1 MDRDKL
7 YSIEVEE
14 QILGISICE
23 TKCFIQIM
31 ELKVKESDFYFDK
44 NKLLFNAIKTVFREK
59 QTTDFVI
66 LAEYLKKN
74 NTLDK
79 VGGITKISD
88 LMGGVITTSNIKAYV
103 EALKEYS
110 QKRHLINI
118 SKNIQLNID
127 KSPEEI
133 QQVVNT
139 LIVDMTTESATET
152 VEGQEEEY
160 LNVLDKRMKGE
171 INPLRTGLRDLD
183 NNITGFSGGDLVTIF
198 AFSGVGKTTLA
209 TQIALNV
216 IRQKKKVL
224 FFSLE
229 MPKEQI
235 RDRIISN
242 LTNIPFRNIKYGKL
256 QDEELNKVI
265 MANGYLSRDKGLL
278 VSEEDEL
285 VDITSKIQYE
295 VLKNNIDIVF
305 IDYINLVNI
314 TGNNKEEHQKI
325 TECTRLFK
333 KLAKSIKKPI
343 VILAQGK
350 QESAYK
356 MQNKNIAL
364 WDKIAVN
371 DIAGGAS
378 IYRDSDIVLGMY
390 RNVELDN
397 KLVREYLV
405 KENEKNID
413 YNSPLAD
420 KNPECVNILIKKSR
434 ASKKDILN
442 FRWRAD
448 NYRIS
453 NWQ

>member
-7 YSIEVEE
+7 YSMEVEE

-23 TKCFIQIM
+23 TKCFIQVM
-31 ELKVKESDFYFDK
+31 ELKVKESDFYFDR
-44 NKLLFNAIKTVFREK
+44 NKILFNAIKTVFREK

-110 QKRHLINI
+110 QKRYLINI
-118 SKNIQLNID
+118 SKSIQLNID

-139 LIVDMTTESATET
+139 LIVDMTTESSTET

-216 IRQKKKVL
+216 IRQKKRVL

-242 LTNIPFRNIKYGKL
+242 LTNIPFRNIKYGRL

-314 TGNNKEEHQKI
+314 TGNNKEEHQRI

-350 QESAYK
+350 QESAHK

-364 WDKIAVN
+364 WDKVAVN

-397 KLVREYLV
+397 KLARDYLV

-442 FRWRAD
+442 FRWKAES
-448 NYRIS
+448 YRIN
-453 NWQ
+453 NW

>member
-7 YSIEVEE
+7 YSMEVEE

-23 TKCFIQIM
+23 TKCFIQVM
-31 ELKVKESDFYFDK
+31 ELKVKESDFYFDR
-44 NKLLFNAIKTVFREK
+44 NKILFNAIKTVFREK
-59 QTTDFVI
+59 QTTDLVI
-66 LAEYLKKN
+66 LADYLKKH

-88 LMGGVITTSNIKAYV
+88 LMSEVITTSNIKAYV

-118 SKNIQLNID
+118 SKSIQLNID

-133 QQVVNT
+133 QQLINT
-139 LIVDMTTESATET
+139 LIVDMTAEAVTET

-171 INPLRTGLRDLD
+171 INPLKTGLRDLD
-183 NNITGFSGGDLVTIF
+183 NNITGFNGGDLVTIF

-209 TQIALNV
+209 TQVALNV
-216 IRQKKKVL
+216 IQQKKKVL

-242 LTNIPFRNIKYGKL
+242 LTNIPFKNIKYGNL

-265 MANGYLSRDKGLL
+265 IANGYLSRDKGLL

-295 VLKNNIDIVF
+295 VLKNDIDIIF

-314 TGNNKEEHQKI
+314 TGNNKEEHQRI
-325 TECTRLFK
+325 TECTRIFK

-350 QESAYK
+350 QESAHK
-356 MQNKNIAL
+356 MQNKNLGL
-364 WDKIAVN
+364 WDKVAVN

-397 KLVREYLV
+397 KLVRDYLV

-420 KNPECVNILIKKSR
+420 KNPECVNVLIKKSR

-442 FRWRAD
+442 FRWKAE

-453 NWQ
+453 NW

>member
-7 YSIEVEE
+7 YSMEVEE

-23 TKCFIQIM
+23 TKCFIQVM
-31 ELKVKESDFYFDK
+31 ELKVKESDFYFDR
-44 NKLLFNAIKTVFREK
+44 NKILFNAIKTVFREK
-59 QTTDFVI
+59 QTTDMLMVT
-66 LAEYLKKN
+66 EYLKNN

-88 LMGGVITTSNIKAYV
+88 LMGEVITTSNIKAYV

-118 SKNIQLNID
+118 SKSIQLNID

-139 LIVDMTTESATET
+139 LIVDMTTEASTET

-242 LTNIPFRNIKYGKL
+242 LANIPFRNIKYGKL

-390 RNVELDN
+390 RNIELDN
-397 KLVREYLV
+397 KLVRECLV

-434 ASKKDILN
+434 ASKKDVLN
-442 FRWRAD
+442 FRWKAE

-453 NWQ
+453 NW

>member
-23 TKCFIQIM
+23 TKCFIQVM
-31 ELKVKESDFYFDK
+31 ELKVKESDFYFDR
-44 NKLLFNAIKTVFREK
+44 NKILFNAIKTVFREK
-59 QTTDFVI
+59 QTTDMLMI
-66 LAEYLKKN
+66 MEYLKNN

-79 VGGITKISD
+79 VGGISKISG
-88 LMGGVITTSNIKAYV
+88 LMSEVITTSNIKAYV

-110 QKRHLINI
+110 QKRYLINI

-139 LIVDMTTESATET
+139 LIVDMTTESVTET

-242 LTNIPFRNIKYGKL
+242 LTNIPFRNIKYGRLKE
-256 QDEELNKVI
+256 EELNKVI
-265 MANGYLSRDKGLL
+265 MANNYLSKDKGLV

-295 VLKNNIDIVF
+295 VLKNNIDIIF

-350 QESAYK
+350 QESAHK
-356 MQNKNIAL
+356 MQNKNIGL
-364 WDKIAVN
+364 WDKVAVN

-397 KLVREYLV
+397 KLVRDCLV

-420 KNPECVNILIKKSR
+420 KNPECVNVLIKKSR

-442 FRWRAD
+442 FRWKAE
-448 NYRIS
+448 NYRIN
-453 NWQ
+453 NW

>member
-442 FRWRAD
+442 FRWRAN

>member
-7 YSIEVEE
+7 YSMEVEE

-23 TKCFIQIM
+23 TKCFIQVM
-31 ELKVKESDFYFDK
+31 ELKVKESDFYFDR
-44 NKLLFNAIKTVFREK
+44 NKILFNAIKTVFREK

-79 VGGITKISD
+79 VGGITKISE

-110 QKRHLINI
+110 QKRYLINI
-118 SKNIQLNID
+118 SKSIQLNID

-139 LIVDMTTESATET
+139 LIVDMTTESSTET

-216 IRQKKKVL
+216 IRQKKRVL

-242 LTNIPFRNIKYGKL
+242 LTNIPFRNIKYGRL

-314 TGNNKEEHQKI
+314 TGNNKEEHQRI

-350 QESAYK
+350 QESAHK

-364 WDKIAVN
+364 WDKVAVN

-397 KLVREYLV
+397 KLVRDYLV

-442 FRWRAD
+442 FRWKAES
-448 NYRIS
+448 YRIN
-453 NWQ
+453 NW

>member
-7 YSIEVEE
+7 YSMEVEE
-14 QILGISICE
+14 QILGISIYE
-23 TKCFIQIM
+23 TKCFIQVV
-31 ELKVKESDFYFDK
+31 ELKVKESDFYFDR
-44 NKLLFNAIKTVFREK
+44 NKILFNAIKTVFREK
-59 QTTDFVI
+59 QTTDMLMI
-66 LAEYLKKN
+66 TEYLKN
-74 NTLDK
+74 NNMLDK
-79 VGGITKISD
+79 VGGITRICELID
-88 LMGGVITTSNIKAYV
+88 GVITTSNIKAYV
-103 EALKEYS
+103 ETLKEYS
-110 QKRHLINI
+110 QKRYLINI

-139 LIVDMTTESATET
+139 LIVDMTEEAAVET

-171 INPLRTGLRDLD
+171 INPLKTGLRDLD
-183 NNITGFSGGDLVTIF
+183 NNITGFSGGDLITIF

-242 LTNIPFRNIKYGKL
+242 LTNIPFKNIKYGRL

-265 MANGYLSRDKGLL
+265 MANSYLSRDKGLL

-295 VLKNNIDIVF
+295 VLKHNIDIVF
-305 IDYINLVNI
+305 IDYINLINI

-350 QESAYK
+350 QESASK

-364 WDKIAVN
+364 WDKVAVN

-378 IYRDSDIVLGMY
+378 VYRDSDIVLGMY
-390 RNVELDN
+390 RNIELDN
-397 KLVREYLV
+397 KLVRDYLV

-413 YNSPLAD
+413 YNSPLAE

-442 FRWRAD
+442 FRWKAE

-453 NWQ
+453 NW

>member
-7 YSIEVEE
+7 YSMEVEE

-23 TKCFIQIM
+23 TKCFIQVM

-44 NKLLFNAIKTVFREK
+44 NKLLFNAIKNVFREK

-74 NTLDK
+74 NILDK

-110 QKRHLINI
+110 QKRYLINI

-133 QQVVNT
+133 QQVINT
-139 LIVDMTTESATET
+139 LIVDMTKESVTET

-171 INPLRTGLRDLD
+171 INPLKTGLRDLD
-183 NNITGFSGGDLVTIF
+183 NNITGFNGGDLVTIF

-209 TQIALNV
+209 TQIALNI

-242 LTNIPFRNIKYGKL
+242 LTNIPFRNIKYGRL
-256 QDEELNKVI
+256 QEEELNKVI
-265 MANGYLSRDKGLL
+265 IANNYLSRDKGLL

-350 QESAYK
+350 QESAHK
-356 MQNKNIAL
+356 MQNKNIGL
-364 WDKIAVN
+364 WDKVAVN

-390 RNVELDN
+390 RNIELDN
-397 KLVREYLV
+397 KLVRECLV

-420 KNPECVNILIKKSR
+420 KNPECVNVLIKKSR

-442 FRWRAD
+442 FRWKAE

-453 NWQ
+453 NW

>member
-23 TKCFIQIM
+23 TKCFIQVM

-79 VGGITKISD
+79 VGGISKISD

-110 QKRHLINI
+110 QKRYLINI
-118 SKNIQLNID
+118 SKSIQLNID

-133 QQVVNT
+133 QQVINT
-139 LIVDMTTESATET
+139 LIVDMTAESVTET

-171 INPLRTGLRDLD
+171 INPLKTGLRDLD
-183 NNITGFSGGDLVTIF
+183 NNITGFNGGDLVTIF

-242 LTNIPFRNIKYGKL
+242 LTNIAFRNIKYGKL

-350 QESAYK
+350 QESAHK

-364 WDKIAVN
+364 WDKVAVN

-390 RNVELDN
+390 RNIELDN

-442 FRWRAD
+442 FRWKAE

-453 NWQ
+453 NW

>member
-7 YSIEVEE
+7 YSMEVEE

-23 TKCFIQIM
+23 TKCFIQVM
-31 ELKVKESDFYFDK
+31 ELKVKESDFYFDR
-44 NKLLFNAIKTVFREK
+44 NKILFNAIKTVFREK

-110 QKRHLINI
+110 QKRYLINI
-118 SKNIQLNID
+118 SKSIQLNID

-139 LIVDMTTESATET
+139 LIVDMTTESSTET

-216 IRQKKKVL
+216 IRQKKRVL

-242 LTNIPFRNIKYGKL
+242 LTNIPFRNIKYGRL

-285 VDITSKIQYE
+285 VDITSKIQQE

-314 TGNNKEEHQKI
+314 TGNNKEEHQRI

-350 QESAYK
+350 QESAHK

-364 WDKIAVN
+364 WDKVAVN

-397 KLVREYLV
+397 KLVRDYLV

-442 FRWRAD
+442 FRWKAES
-448 NYRIS
+448 YRIN
-453 NWQ
+453 NW

>member
-7 YSIEVEE
+7 YSMEVEE
-14 QILGISICE
+14 QILGISIYE
-23 TKCFIQIM
+23 TKCFIQVM
-31 ELKVKESDFYFDK
+31 ELKVKESDFYFDR
-44 NKLLFNAIKTVFREK
+44 NKILFNAIKTVFREK
-59 QTTDFVI
+59 QTTDMLMI
-66 LAEYLKKN
+66 TEYLKN
-74 NTLDK
+74 SNMLDK
-79 VGGITKISD
+79 VGGITRICELID
-88 LMGGVITTSNIKAYV
+88 GVITTSNIKAYV
-103 EALKEYS
+103 ETLKEYS
-110 QKRHLINI
+110 QKRYLINI

-127 KSPEEI
+127 KTPEEI
-133 QQVVNT
+133 QQVINT
-139 LIVDMTTESATET
+139 LIVDITEESVVET

-171 INPLRTGLRDLD
+171 INPLKTGLRDLD
-183 NNITGFSGGDLVTIF
+183 NNITGFSGGDLITIF

-242 LTNIPFRNIKYGKL
+242 LTNIPFKNIKYGRL

-265 MANGYLSRDKGLL
+265 MANSYLSREKGLL

-295 VLKNNIDIVF
+295 VLKHNIDIVF
-305 IDYINLVNI
+305 IDYINLINI

-350 QESAYK
+350 QESASK

-364 WDKIAVN
+364 WDKVAVN

-378 IYRDSDIVLGMY
+378 VYRDSDIVLGMY
-390 RNVELDN
+390 RNIELDN
-397 KLVREYLV
+397 KLVRDYLA

-413 YNSPLAD
+413 YNSPLAE

-442 FRWRAD
+442 FRWKAE
-448 NYRIS
+448 NYKIS
-453 NWQ
+453 NW

>member
-7 YSIEVEE
+7 YSMEVEE

-23 TKCFIQIM
+23 TKCFIQVM
-31 ELKVKESDFYFDK
+31 ELKVKESDFYFDR
-44 NKLLFNAIKTVFREK
+44 NKILFNAIKTVFREK

-110 QKRHLINI
+110 QKRYLINI
-118 SKNIQLNID
+118 SKSIQLNID

-139 LIVDMTTESATET
+139 LIVDMTTESSTET

-216 IRQKKKVL
+216 IRQKKRVL

-242 LTNIPFRNIKYGKL
+242 LTNIPFRNIKYGRL

-350 QESAYK
+350 QESAHK

-364 WDKIAVN
+364 WDKVAVN

-390 RNVELDN
+390 RNIELDN

-442 FRWRAD
+442 FRWKAE

-453 NWQ
+453 NW

>member
-23 TKCFIQIM
+23 TKCFIQVM

-110 QKRHLINI
+110 QKRYLINI
-118 SKNIQLNID
+118 SKSIQLNID

-133 QQVVNT
+133 QQVINT
-139 LIVDMTTESATET
+139 LIVDMTAESVTET

-171 INPLRTGLRDLD
+171 INPLKTGLRDLD
-183 NNITGFSGGDLVTIF
+183 NNITGFNGGDLVTIF

-216 IRQKKKVL
+216 IRQKKRVL

-242 LTNIPFRNIKYGKL
+242 LTNIPFRNIKYGRL

-314 TGNNKEEHQKI
+314 TGNNKEEHQRI

-356 MQNKNIAL
+356 MKNKNIAL
-364 WDKIAVN
+364 WDKVAVN

-390 RNVELDN
+390 RNIELDN

-442 FRWRAD
+442 FRWKAE

-453 NWQ
+453 NW

>member
-7 YSIEVEE
+7 YSMEVEE
-14 QILGISICE
+14 QILGISIYE
-23 TKCFIQIM
+23 TKCFIQVM
-31 ELKVKESDFYFDK
+31 ELKVKESDFYFDR
-44 NKLLFNAIKTVFREK
+44 NKILFNAIKTVFREK
-59 QTTDFVI
+59 QTTDMLMI
-66 LAEYLKKN
+66 TEYLKN
-74 NTLDK
+74 SNMLDK
-79 VGGITKISD
+79 VGGITRICELVD
-88 LMGGVITTSNIKAYV
+88 GVITTSNIKAYV
-103 EALKEYS
+103 ETLKEYS
-110 QKRHLINI
+110 QKRYLINI

-133 QQVVNT
+133 QQVINT
-139 LIVDMTTESATET
+139 LIVDMTEESVVET

-171 INPLRTGLRDLD
+171 INPLKTGLRDLD
-183 NNITGFSGGDLVTIF
+183 NNITGFSGGDLITIF

-216 IRQKKKVL
+216 TRQKKKVL

-242 LTNIPFRNIKYGKL
+242 LTNIPFKNIKYGRL

-265 MANGYLSRDKGLL
+265 MANSYLSRDKGLL

-295 VLKNNIDIVF
+295 VLKHNIDIVF
-305 IDYINLVNI
+305 IDYINLINI

-350 QESAYK
+350 QESASK

-364 WDKIAVN
+364 WDKVAVN

-378 IYRDSDIVLGMY
+378 VYRDSDIVLGMY
-390 RNVELDN
+390 RNIELDN
-397 KLVREYLV
+397 KLVRDYLV

-413 YNSPLAD
+413 YNSPLAE

-442 FRWRAD
+442 FRWKAE
-448 NYRIS
+448 NYKIS
-453 NWQ
+453 NW

>member
-7 YSIEVEE
+7 YSMEVEE

-23 TKCFIQIM
+23 TKCFIQVM
-31 ELKVKESDFYFDK
+31 ELKVKESDFYFDR
-44 NKLLFNAIKTVFREK
+44 NKILFNAIKTVFREK
-59 QTTDFVI
+59 QTTDLVI

-88 LMGGVITTSNIKAYV
+88 LMSEVITTSNIKAYV

-118 SKNIQLNID
+118 SKSIQLNID

-133 QQVVNT
+133 QQLINT
-139 LIVDMTTESATET
+139 LIVDMTAEAVTET

-171 INPLRTGLRDLD
+171 INPLKTGLKDLD
-183 NNITGFSGGDLVTIF
+183 NNITGFNGGDLITIF

-209 TQIALNV
+209 TQVALNV

-242 LTNIPFRNIKYGKL
+242 LTNIPFKNIKYGNL

-295 VLKNNIDIVF
+295 VLKNDIDVIF

-314 TGNNKEEHQKI
+314 TGNNKEEHQRI
-325 TECTRLFK
+325 TECTRIFK

-350 QESAYK
+350 QESAHK
-356 MQNKNIAL
+356 MQNKNLGL
-364 WDKIAVN
+364 WDKVAVN

-397 KLVREYLV
+397 KLVRDYLV

-420 KNPECVNILIKKSR
+420 KNPECVNVLIKKSR

-442 FRWRAD
+442 FRWKAE

-453 NWQ
+453 NW

>member
-23 TKCFIQIM
+23 TKCFIQVM

-110 QKRHLINI
+110 QKRYLINI
-118 SKNIQLNID
+118 SKSIQLNID

-133 QQVVNT
+133 QQVINT
-139 LIVDMTTESATET
+139 LIVDMTAESVTET

-171 INPLRTGLRDLD
+171 INPLKTGLSDLD
-183 NNITGFSGGDLVTIF
+183 NNITGFNGGDLVTIF

-242 LTNIPFRNIKYGKL
+242 LTNIPFRNIKYGRLKE
-256 QDEELNKVI
+256 EELNKVI
-265 MANGYLSRDKGLL
+265 MANNYLSKDKGLL

-285 VDITSKIQYE
+285 VYITSKIQYE

-314 TGNNKEEHQKI
+314 TGSNKEEHQKI

-364 WDKIAVN
+364 WDKVAVN

-390 RNVELDN
+390 RNIELDN
-397 KLVREYLV
+397 KLVRECLV

-434 ASKKDILN
+434 ASKKDVLN
-442 FRWRAD
+442 FRWKAE
-448 NYRIS
+448 NYKIS
-453 NWQ
+453 NW

>member
-7 YSIEVEE
+7 YSMEVEE

-23 TKCFIQIM
+23 TKCFIQVM
-31 ELKVKESDFYFDK
+31 ELKVKESDFYFDR
-44 NKLLFNAIKTVFREK
+44 NKILFNAIKTVFREK
-59 QTTDFVI
+59 QTTDLVI
-66 LAEYLKKN
+66 LADYLKKH

-88 LMGGVITTSNIKAYV
+88 LMSEVITTSNIKAYV

-118 SKNIQLNID
+118 SKSIQLNID

-133 QQVVNT
+133 QQLINT
-139 LIVDMTTESATET
+139 LIVDMTAEAVTET

-171 INPLRTGLRDLD
+171 INPLKTGLRDLD
-183 NNITGFSGGDLVTIF
+183 NNITGFNGGDLVTIF

-209 TQIALNV
+209 TQVALNV
-216 IRQKKKVL
+216 IQQKKKVL

-242 LTNIPFRNIKYGKL
+242 LTNIPFKNIKYGNL

-278 VSEEDEL
+278 LSEEDEL

-295 VLKNNIDIVF
+295 VLKNDIDIIF

-314 TGNNKEEHQKI
+314 TGNNKEEHQRI
-325 TECTRLFK
+325 TECTRIFK

-350 QESAYK
+350 QESAHK
-356 MQNKNIAL
+356 MQNKNLGL
-364 WDKIAVN
+364 WDKVAVN

-397 KLVREYLV
+397 KLVRDYLV

-420 KNPECVNILIKKSR
+420 KNPECVNVLIKKSR

-442 FRWRAD
+442 FRWKAE

-453 NWQ
+453 NW

>member
-7 YSIEVEE
+7 YSMEVEE

-23 TKCFIQIM
+23 TKCFIQVM
-31 ELKVKESDFYFDK
+31 ELKVKESDFYFDR
-44 NKLLFNAIKTVFREK
+44 NKILFNAIKTVFREK

-103 EALKEYS
+103 ETLKEYS
-110 QKRHLINI
+110 QKRYLINI
-118 SKNIQLNID
+118 SKSIQLNID
-127 KSPEEI
+127 KSSEEI

-139 LIVDMTTESATET
+139 LIVDMTTESSTET

-216 IRQKKKVL
+216 IRQKKRVL

-242 LTNIPFRNIKYGKL
+242 LTNIPFRNIKYGRL

-314 TGNNKEEHQKI
+314 TGNNKEEHQRI

-364 WDKIAVN
+364 WDKVAVN

-397 KLVREYLV
+397 KLVRDYLV
-405 KENEKNID
+405 KENEKI
-413 YNSPLAD
+413 
-420 KNPECVNILIKKSR
+420 
-434 ASKKDILN
+434 
-442 FRWRAD
+442 
-448 NYRIS
+448 
-453 NWQ
+453 

>member
-7 YSIEVEE
+7 YSMEVEE
-14 QILGISICE
+14 QILGISIYE
-23 TKCFIQIM
+23 TKCFIQVM
-31 ELKVKESDFYFDK
+31 ELKVKESDFYFDR
-44 NKLLFNAIKTVFREK
+44 NKILFNAIKTVFREK
-59 QTTDFVI
+59 QTTDMLMI
-66 LAEYLKKN
+66 TEYLKN
-74 NTLDK
+74 SNMLDK
-79 VGGITKISD
+79 VGGITKICELID
-88 LMGGVITTSNIKAYV
+88 GVITTSNIKAYV
-103 EALKEYS
+103 ETLKEYS
-110 QKRHLINI
+110 QKRYLINI

-133 QQVVNT
+133 QQVINT
-139 LIVDMTTESATET
+139 LIVDMTEESVVET

-171 INPLRTGLRDLD
+171 INPLKTGLRDLD
-183 NNITGFSGGDLVTIF
+183 NNITGFSGGDLITIF

-242 LTNIPFRNIKYGKL
+242 LTNIPFKNIKYGRL

-265 MANGYLSRDKGLL
+265 MANSYLSRDKGLL

-295 VLKNNIDIVF
+295 VLKHNIDIVF
-305 IDYINLVNI
+305 IDYINLINI

-350 QESAYK
+350 QESASK

-364 WDKIAVN
+364 WDKVAVN

-378 IYRDSDIVLGMY
+378 VYRDSDIVLGMY
-390 RNVELDN
+390 RNIELDN
-397 KLVREYLV
+397 KLVRDYLV

-413 YNSPLAD
+413 YNSPLAE

-442 FRWRAD
+442 FRWKAE
-448 NYRIS
+448 NYKIS
-453 NWQ
+453 NW

>member
-7 YSIEVEE
+7 YSMEVEE

-23 TKCFIQIM
+23 TKCFIQVI

-74 NTLDK
+74 NILDK

-110 QKRHLINI
+110 QKRYLINI

-133 QQVVNT
+133 QQVINT
-139 LIVDMTTESATET
+139 LIVDMTKESVTET

-171 INPLRTGLRDLD
+171 INPLKTGLRDLD
-183 NNITGFSGGDLVTIF
+183 NNITGFNGGDLVTIF

-209 TQIALNV
+209 TQIALNI

-242 LTNIPFRNIKYGKL
+242 LTNIPFRNIKYGRL
-256 QDEELNKVI
+256 QEEELNKVI
-265 MANGYLSRDKGLL
+265 IANNYLSRDKGLL

-350 QESAYK
+350 QESAHK
-356 MQNKNIAL
+356 MQNKNIGL
-364 WDKIAVN
+364 WDKVAVN

-390 RNVELDN
+390 RNIELDN
-397 KLVREYLV
+397 KLVRECLV

-420 KNPECVNILIKKSR
+420 KNPECVNVLIKKSR

-442 FRWRAD
+442 FRWKAE

-453 NWQ
+453 NW

>member
-7 YSIEVEE
+7 YSMEVEE

-23 TKCFIQIM
+23 TKCFIQVM

-110 QKRHLINI
+110 QKRYLINI
-118 SKNIQLNID
+118 SKSIQLNID

-133 QQVVNT
+133 QQVINT
-139 LIVDMTTESATET
+139 LIVDMTAEAVTET

-171 INPLRTGLRDLD
+171 INPLKTGLRDLD
-183 NNITGFSGGDLVTIF
+183 NNITGFNGGDLVTIF

-242 LTNIPFRNIKYGKL
+242 LTNIAFRNIKYGKL
-256 QDEELNKVI
+256 RDEELNKVI

-350 QESAYK
+350 QESAHK
-356 MQNKNIAL
+356 MQNKNIGL
-364 WDKIAVN
+364 WDKVAVN

-397 KLVREYLV
+397 KLVRDYLV

-420 KNPECVNILIKKSR
+420 KNPECVNVLIKKSR

-442 FRWRAD
+442 FRWKAE

-453 NWQ
+453 NW

>member
-7 YSIEVEE
+7 YSMEVEE

-23 TKCFIQIM
+23 TKCFIQVM
-31 ELKVKESDFYFDK
+31 ELKVKESDFYFDR
-44 NKLLFNAIKTVFREK
+44 NKILFNAIKTVFREK
-59 QTTDFVI
+59 QTTDLVI

-88 LMGGVITTSNIKAYV
+88 LMSEVITTSNIKAYV

-118 SKNIQLNID
+118 SKSIQLNID

-133 QQVVNT
+133 QQLINT
-139 LIVDMTTESATET
+139 LIVDMTAEAVTET

-171 INPLRTGLRDLD
+171 INPLKTGLRDLD
-183 NNITGFSGGDLVTIF
+183 NNITGFNGGDLVTIF

-216 IRQKKKVL
+216 IQQKKKVL

-242 LTNIPFRNIKYGKL
+242 LTNIPFKNIKYGNL

-265 MANGYLSRDKGLL
+265 IANGYLSRDKGLL

-295 VLKNNIDIVF
+295 VLKNDIDIVF

-314 TGNNKEEHQKI
+314 TGNNKEEHQRI
-325 TECTRLFK
+325 TECTRIFK

-350 QESAYK
+350 QESAHK
-356 MQNKNIAL
+356 MQNKNLGL
-364 WDKIAVN
+364 WDKVAVN

-397 KLVREYLV
+397 KLVRDYLV

-420 KNPECVNILIKKSR
+420 KNPECVNVLIKKSR

-442 FRWRAD
+442 FRWKAE

-453 NWQ
+453 NW

>member
-7 YSIEVEE
+7 YSMEVEE
-14 QILGISICE
+14 QILGISIYE
-23 TKCFIQIM
+23 TKCFIQVV
-31 ELKVKESDFYFDK
+31 ELKVKESDFYFDR
-44 NKLLFNAIKTVFREK
+44 NKILFNAIKTVFREK
-59 QTTDFVI
+59 QTTDMLMI
-66 LAEYLKKN
+66 TEYLKN
-74 NTLDK
+74 NNMLDK
-79 VGGITKISD
+79 VGGITRICELID
-88 LMGGVITTSNIKAYV
+88 GVITTSNIKAYV
-103 EALKEYS
+103 ETLKEYS
-110 QKRHLINI
+110 QKRYLINI

-139 LIVDMTTESATET
+139 LIVDMTEEAAVET

-171 INPLRTGLRDLD
+171 INPLKTGLRDLD
-183 NNITGFSGGDLVTIF
+183 NNITGFSGGDLITIF

-242 LTNIPFRNIKYGKL
+242 LTNIPFKNIKYGRL

-265 MANGYLSRDKGLL
+265 IANSYLSREKGLL

-295 VLKNNIDIVF
+295 VLKHNIDIVF
-305 IDYINLVNI
+305 IDYINLINI

-350 QESAYK
+350 QESASK

-364 WDKIAVN
+364 WDKVAVN

-378 IYRDSDIVLGMY
+378 VYRDSDIVLGMY
-390 RNVELDN
+390 RNIELDN
-397 KLVREYLV
+397 KLVRDYLV

-413 YNSPLAD
+413 YNSPLAE

-442 FRWRAD
+442 FRWKAE
-448 NYRIS
+448 NYKIS
-453 NWQ
+453 NW

>member
-23 TKCFIQIM
+23 TKCFIQVM

-118 SKNIQLNID
+118 SKSIQLNID

-133 QQVVNT
+133 QQVINT
-139 LIVDMTTESATET
+139 LIVDMTAEAVTET

-160 LNVLDKRMKGE
+160 LNVLDKRMKGK
-171 INPLRTGLRDLD
+171 INPLKTGLRDLD
-183 NNITGFSGGDLVTIF
+183 NNITGFNGGDLITIF

-442 FRWRAD
+442 FRWRAN

>member
-7 YSIEVEE
+7 YSMEVEE

-23 TKCFIQIM
+23 TKCFIQVM
-31 ELKVKESDFYFDK
+31 ELKVKESDFYFDR
-44 NKLLFNAIKTVFREK
+44 NKILFNAIKTVLREK

-110 QKRHLINI
+110 QKRYLINI
-118 SKNIQLNID
+118 SKSIQLNID

-139 LIVDMTTESATET
+139 LIVDMTTESSTET

-216 IRQKKKVL
+216 IRQKKRVL

-242 LTNIPFRNIKYGKL
+242 LTNIPFRNIKYGRL

-314 TGNNKEEHQKI
+314 TGNNKEEHQRI

-350 QESAYK
+350 QESAHK

-364 WDKIAVN
+364 WDKVAVN

-397 KLVREYLV
+397 KLVRDYLV

-442 FRWRAD
+442 FRWKAES
-448 NYRIS
+448 YRIN
-453 NWQ
+453 NW

>member
-7 YSIEVEE
+7 YSMEVEE

-23 TKCFIQIM
+23 TKCFIQVM
-31 ELKVKESDFYFDK
+31 ELKVKESDFYFDR
-44 NKLLFNAIKTVFREK
+44 NKILFNAIKTVFREK
-59 QTTDFVI
+59 QTTDLVI
-66 LAEYLKKN
+66 LADYLKKH

-88 LMGGVITTSNIKAYV
+88 LMSEVITTSNIKAYV

-118 SKNIQLNID
+118 SKSIQLNID

-133 QQVVNT
+133 QQLINT
-139 LIVDMTTESATET
+139 LIVDMTAEAVTET

-171 INPLRTGLRDLD
+171 INPLKTGLRDLD
-183 NNITGFSGGDLVTIF
+183 NNITGFNGGDLVTIF

-209 TQIALNV
+209 TQVALNV
-216 IRQKKKVL
+216 IQQKKKVL

-242 LTNIPFRNIKYGKL
+242 LTNIPFKNIKYGNL

-278 VSEEDEL
+278 LSEEDEL

-295 VLKNNIDIVF
+295 VLKNDIDVIF

-314 TGNNKEEHQKI
+314 TGNNKEEHQRI
-325 TECTRLFK
+325 TECTRIFK

-350 QESAYK
+350 QESAHK
-356 MQNKNIAL
+356 MQNKNLGL
-364 WDKIAVN
+364 WDKVAVN

-397 KLVREYLV
+397 KLVRDYLV

-420 KNPECVNILIKKSR
+420 KNPECVNVLIKKSR

-442 FRWRAD
+442 FRWKAE

-453 NWQ
+453 NW

>member
-7 YSIEVEE
+7 YSMEVEE

-23 TKCFIQIM
+23 TKCFIQVM
-31 ELKVKESDFYFDK
+31 ELKVKDSDFYFDR
-44 NKLLFNAIKTVFREK
+44 NKTLFNAIKTVFREK
-59 QTTDFVI
+59 QTTDMLMI
-66 LAEYLKKN
+66 TEYLKN
-74 NTLDK
+74 NNDLDK
-79 VGGITKISD
+79 VGGVTKVCE
-88 LMGGVITTSNIKAYV
+88 LMGAVITTSNIKAYV

-118 SKNIQLNID
+118 SKSIQLNID

-139 LIVDMTTESATET
+139 LIVDMTTESSTET

-160 LNVLDKRMKGE
+160 LNVLDKRIKGE

-242 LTNIPFRNIKYGKL
+242 LANIPFRNIKYGRLKE
-256 QDEELNKVI
+256 EELNKVI
-265 MANGYLSRDKGLL
+265 MANNYLSKDKGLL

-390 RNVELDN
+390 RNIELDN
-397 KLVREYLV
+397 KLVRECLV

-434 ASKKDILN
+434 ASKKDVLN
-442 FRWRAD
+442 FRWKAE

-453 NWQ
+453 NW

>member
-7 YSIEVEE
+7 YSMEVEE

-23 TKCFIQIM
+23 TKCFIQVM
-31 ELKVKESDFYFDK
+31 ELKVKESDFYFDR
-44 NKLLFNAIKTVFREK
+44 NKILFNAIKTVFREK

-110 QKRHLINI
+110 QKRYLINI
-118 SKNIQLNID
+118 SKSIQLNID
-127 KSPEEI
+127 KTPEEI

-139 LIVDMTTESATET
+139 LIVDMTTESSTET

-216 IRQKKKVL
+216 IRQKKRVL

-242 LTNIPFRNIKYGKL
+242 LTNIPFRNIKYGRL

-314 TGNNKEEHQKI
+314 TGNNKEEHQRI

-350 QESAYK
+350 QESAHK

-364 WDKIAVN
+364 WDKVAVN

-397 KLVREYLV
+397 KLVRDYLV

-442 FRWRAD
+442 FRWKAES
-448 NYRIS
+448 YRIN
-453 NWQ
+453 NW

>member
-14 QILGISICE
+14 QILGISIYE
-23 TKCFIQIM
+23 TKCFIQVM
-31 ELKVKESDFYFDK
+31 ELKVKESDFYFDR
-44 NKLLFNAIKTVFREK
+44 NKILFNAIKTVFREK
-59 QTTDFVI
+59 QITDMLMI
-66 LAEYLKKN
+66 TEYLKN
-74 NTLDK
+74 SNELDK
-79 VGGITKISD
+79 VGGITRICELID
-88 LMGGVITTSNIKAYV
+88 GVITTSNIKAYV

-110 QKRHLINI
+110 QKRYLINI

-133 QQVVNT
+133 QQVINT
-139 LIVDMTTESATET
+139 LIVDMTEESVAET

-171 INPLRTGLRDLD
+171 INPLKTGLRDLD
-183 NNITGFSGGDLVTIF
+183 NNITGFSGGDLITIF

-242 LTNIPFRNIKYGKL
+242 LTNIPFKNIKYGRL

-265 MANGYLSRDKGLL
+265 IANSYLSREKGLL

-295 VLKNNIDIVF
+295 VLKHNIDIVF
-305 IDYINLVNI
+305 IDYINLINI

-350 QESAYK
+350 QESASK

-364 WDKIAVN
+364 WDKVAVN

-378 IYRDSDIVLGMY
+378 VYRDSDIVLGMY
-390 RNVELDN
+390 RNIELDN
-397 KLVREYLV
+397 KLVRDYLV
-405 KENEKNID
+405 KENKKNID
-413 YNSPLAD
+413 YNSPLAE

-442 FRWRAD
+442 FRWKAE
-448 NYRIS
+448 NYKIS
-453 NWQ
+453 NW

>member
-23 TKCFIQIM
+23 TKCFIQVM

-110 QKRHLINI
+110 QKRYLINI
-118 SKNIQLNID
+118 SKSIQLNID

-133 QQVVNT
+133 QQVINT
-139 LIVDMTTESATET
+139 LIVDMTAESVTET

-171 INPLRTGLRDLD
+171 INPLKTGLSDLD
-183 NNITGFSGGDLVTIF
+183 NNITGFNGGDLVTIF

-242 LTNIPFRNIKYGKL
+242 LTNIPFRNIKYGRL

-314 TGNNKEEHQKI
+314 TGNNKEEHQRI

-364 WDKIAVN
+364 WDKVAVN

-397 KLVREYLV
+397 KLVRDYLV

-442 FRWRAD
+442 FRWKAES
-448 NYRIS
+448 YRIN
-453 NWQ
+453 NW

>member
-23 TKCFIQIM
+23 TKCFIQVM
-31 ELKVKESDFYFDK
+31 ELKVKESDFYFDR
-44 NKLLFNAIKTVFREK
+44 NKILFNAIKTVFREK
-59 QTTDFVI
+59 QTTDMLMI
-66 LAEYLKKN
+66 TEYLKNN

-79 VGGITKISD
+79 VGGITRISD
-88 LMGGVITTSNIKAYV
+88 LVSEVITTSNIKAYV

-139 LIVDMTTESATET
+139 LIVDMTTESSTET

-242 LTNIPFRNIKYGKL
+242 LTNIPFRNIKYGRL

-350 QESAYK
+350 QESASK

-364 WDKIAVN
+364 WDKVAVN

-378 IYRDSDIVLGMY
+378 VYRDSDIVLGMY
-390 RNVELDN
+390 RNIELDN
-397 KLVREYLV
+397 KLVRDYLV

-413 YNSPLAD
+413 YNSPLAE

-442 FRWRAD
+442 FRWKAE

-453 NWQ
+453 NW

>member
-14 QILGISICE
+14 QILGISIYE
-23 TKCFIQIM
+23 TKCFIQVM
-31 ELKVKESDFYFDK
+31 ELKVKESDFYFDR
-44 NKLLFNAIKTVFREK
+44 NKILFNAIKTVFREK
-59 QTTDFVI
+59 QTTDMLMI
-66 LAEYLKKN
+66 TEYLKN
-74 NTLDK
+74 SNELDK
-79 VGGITKISD
+79 VGGITRICELID
-88 LMGGVITTSNIKAYV
+88 GVITTSNIKAYV

-110 QKRHLINI
+110 QKRYLINI

-133 QQVVNT
+133 QQVINT
-139 LIVDMTTESATET
+139 LIVDMIEESVAET

-171 INPLRTGLRDLD
+171 INPLKTGLRDLD
-183 NNITGFSGGDLVTIF
+183 NNITGFSGGDLITIF

-242 LTNIPFRNIKYGKL
+242 LTNIPFKNIKYGRL

-265 MANGYLSRDKGLL
+265 IANSYLSREKGLL

-295 VLKNNIDIVF
+295 VLKHNIDIVF
-305 IDYINLVNI
+305 IDYINLINI

-350 QESAYK
+350 QESASK

-364 WDKIAVN
+364 WDKVAVN

-378 IYRDSDIVLGMY
+378 VYRDSDIVLGMY
-390 RNVELDN
+390 RNIELDN
-397 KLVREYLV
+397 KLVRDYLV

-413 YNSPLAD
+413 YNSPLAE

-442 FRWRAD
+442 FRWKAE
-448 NYRIS
+448 NYKIS
-453 NWQ
+453 NW

>member
-7 YSIEVEE
+7 YSMEVEE

-23 TKCFIQIM
+23 TKCFIQVM
-31 ELKVKESDFYFDK
+31 ELKVKESDFYFDR
-44 NKLLFNAIKTVFREK
+44 NKILFNAIKIVFREK
-59 QTTDFVI
+59 QTTDMLMI
-66 LAEYLKKN
+66 TEYLKN
-74 NTLDK
+74 NNDLDK
-79 VGGITKISD
+79 VGGVTKVCE
-88 LMGGVITTSNIKAYV
+88 LMGAVITTSNIKAYV

-118 SKNIQLNID
+118 SKSIQLNID

-133 QQVVNT
+133 QQVINT
-139 LIVDMTTESATET
+139 LIVDMTTEAVTET

-171 INPLRTGLRDLD
+171 INPLKTGLRDLD
-183 NNITGFSGGDLVTIF
+183 NNITGFNGGDLVTIF

-242 LTNIPFRNIKYGKL
+242 LTNIAFRNIKYGKL

-350 QESAYK
+350 QESAHK

-364 WDKIAVN
+364 WDKVAVN

-397 KLVREYLV
+397 KLVRDYLV

-442 FRWRAD
+442 FRWKAE

-453 NWQ
+453 NW

>member
-7 YSIEVEE
+7 YSMEVEE
-14 QILGISICE
+14 QILGISIYE
-23 TKCFIQIM
+23 TKCFIQVM
-31 ELKVKESDFYFDK
+31 ELKVKESDFYFDR
-44 NKLLFNAIKTVFREK
+44 NRILFNAIKTVFREK
-59 QTTDFVI
+59 QTTDMLMI
-66 LAEYLKKN
+66 TEYLKN
-74 NTLDK
+74 SNELDK
-79 VGGITKISD
+79 VGGITRICELID
-88 LMGGVITTSNIKAYV
+88 GVITTSNIKAYV

-110 QKRHLINI
+110 QKRYLINI
-118 SKNIQLNID
+118 SKSIQLNID

-133 QQVVNT
+133 QQVINT
-139 LIVDMTTESATET
+139 LIVNMTTEAVTET

-171 INPLRTGLRDLD
+171 INPLKTGLRDLD
-183 NNITGFSGGDLVTIF
+183 NNITGFSGGDLITIF

-209 TQIALNV
+209 TQIALNI

-242 LTNIPFRNIKYGKL
+242 LTHIPFRNIKYGRL
-256 QDEELNKVI
+256 EDEELNKVI
-265 MANGYLSRDKGLL
+265 MANSYLSREKGLL

-325 TECTRLFK
+325 TECTRLLK

-350 QESAYK
+350 QESASK
-356 MQNKNIAL
+356 MQNKNIPL
-364 WDKIAVN
+364 WDKVAVN

-378 IYRDSDIVLGMY
+378 VYRDSDIVLGMY
-390 RNVELDN
+390 RNIELDN
-397 KLVREYLV
+397 KLVRDCLV

-413 YNSPLAD
+413 YNSPLAE

-442 FRWRAD
+442 FRWKAE
-448 NYRIS
+448 NYKIN
-453 NWQ
+453 NW

>member
-23 TKCFIQIM
+23 TKCFIQVM

-110 QKRHLINI
+110 QKRYLINI
-118 SKNIQLNID
+118 SKSIQLNID

-133 QQVVNT
+133 QQVINT
-139 LIVDMTTESATET
+139 LIVDMTAESVTET

-171 INPLRTGLRDLD
+171 INPLKTGLRDLD
-183 NNITGFSGGDLVTIF
+183 NNITGFNGGDLVTIF

-242 LTNIPFRNIKYGKL
+242 LTNIAFRNIKYGKL

-350 QESAYK
+350 QESAHK

-364 WDKIAVN
+364 WDKVAVN

-390 RNVELDN
+390 RNIELDN

-442 FRWRAD
+442 FRWKAE

-453 NWQ
+453 NW

>member
-7 YSIEVEE
+7 YSMEVEE

-23 TKCFIQIM
+23 TKCFIQVM
-31 ELKVKESDFYFDK
+31 ELKVKESDFYFDR
-44 NKLLFNAIKTVFREK
+44 NKILFNAIKTVFREK

-103 EALKEYS
+103 ETLKEYS
-110 QKRHLINI
+110 QKRYLINI
-118 SKNIQLNID
+118 SKSIQLNID
-127 KSPEEI
+127 KSSEEI

-139 LIVDMTTESATET
+139 LIVDMTTESSTET

-216 IRQKKKVL
+216 IRQKKRVL

-242 LTNIPFRNIKYGKL
+242 LTNIPFRNIKYGRL

-285 VDITSKIQYE
+285 VDITRKIQYE

-314 TGNNKEEHQKI
+314 TGNNKEEHQRI

-364 WDKIAVN
+364 WDKVAVN

-397 KLVREYLV
+397 KLVRDYLV

-442 FRWRAD
+442 FRWKAES
-448 NYRIS
+448 YRIN
-453 NWQ
+453 NW

>member
-23 TKCFIQIM
+23 TKCFIQVM
-31 ELKVKESDFYFDK
+31 ELKVKESDFYFDR
-44 NKLLFNAIKTVFREK
+44 NKILFNAIKTVFREK
-59 QTTDFVI
+59 QTTDMLMI
-66 LAEYLKKN
+66 MEYLKNN

-79 VGGITKISD
+79 VGGISKISG
-88 LMGGVITTSNIKAYV
+88 LMSEVITTSNIKAYV

-110 QKRHLINI
+110 QKRYLINI

-139 LIVDMTTESATET
+139 LIVDMTTESVTET

-242 LTNIPFRNIKYGKL
+242 LTNIPFRNIKYGRLKE
-256 QDEELNKVI
+256 EELNKVI
-265 MANGYLSRDKGLL
+265 MANNYLSKDKGLL

-295 VLKNNIDIVF
+295 VLKNNIDIIF

-350 QESAYK
+350 QESAHK
-356 MQNKNIAL
+356 MQNKNIGL
-364 WDKIAVN
+364 WDKVAVN

-397 KLVREYLV
+397 KLVRDCLV

-420 KNPECVNILIKKSR
+420 KNPECVNVLIKKSR

-442 FRWRAD
+442 FRWKAE
-448 NYRIS
+448 NYRIN
-453 NWQ
+453 NW

>member
-7 YSIEVEE
+7 YSMEVEE
-14 QILGISICE
+14 QILGISIYE
-23 TKCFIQIM
+23 TKCFIQVM
-31 ELKVKESDFYFDK
+31 ELKVKESDFYFDR
-44 NKLLFNAIKTVFREK
+44 NKILFNAIKTVFREK
-59 QTTDFVI
+59 QTTDMLMI
-66 LAEYLKKN
+66 TEYLKN
-74 NTLDK
+74 SNMLDK
-79 VGGITKISD
+79 VGGITRICELID
-88 LMGGVITTSNIKAYV
+88 GVITTSNIKAYV
-103 EALKEYS
+103 ETLKEYS
-110 QKRHLINI
+110 QKRYLINI

-133 QQVVNT
+133 QQVINT
-139 LIVDMTTESATET
+139 LIVDMTEESVVET

-171 INPLRTGLRDLD
+171 INPLKTGLRDLD
-183 NNITGFSGGDLVTIF
+183 NNITGFSGGDLITIF

-242 LTNIPFRNIKYGKL
+242 LTNIPFKNIKYGRL

-265 MANGYLSRDKGLL
+265 MANSYLSRDKGLL

-295 VLKNNIDIVF
+295 VLKHNIDIVF
-305 IDYINLVNI
+305 IDYINLINI

-350 QESAYK
+350 QESASK

-364 WDKIAVN
+364 WDKVAVN

-378 IYRDSDIVLGMY
+378 VYRDSDIVLGMY
-390 RNVELDN
+390 RNIELDN
-397 KLVREYLV
+397 KLVRDYLV

-413 YNSPLAD
+413 YNSPLAE

-442 FRWRAD
+442 FRWKAE
-448 NYRIS
+448 NYKIS
-453 NWQ
+453 NW

>member
-378 IYRDSDIVLGMY
+378 IYSDIVLGMY

-442 FRWRAD
+442 FRWRAN